1 MTRDILAAPMLYR
14 PRDAARLIGVSTAT
28 LYRLVRRGEITAKLP
43 RGRTR
48 GMRVRSDDLA
58 RFINSIPNREVK

>member
-1 MTRDILAAPMLYR
+1 MTPEPMLYR

-43 RGRTR
+43 RGCTR
-48 GMRVRSDDLA
+48 GMRVKADDLA
-58 RFINSIPNREVK
+58 RYVDSIPDREVK